1 MVALFFYEIKPIKF
15 ILSHIYNRMIKSGA
29 GMNSDID
36 KLADVLGL
44 STYQRNVLKSNP
56 DAYNLSRLVKRGDAL
71 YAPRN
76 ATSRRF
82 LNCLYAL
89 FFGRTADLI
98 GKNKMLVRN
107 TRGIEFCAGGFYSAP
122 IGRQYRYYADHC
134 GNIITRETFIRETC
148 RK

>member
-1 MVALFFYEIKPIKF
+1 MSCFFCEIKPIKTKS
-15 ILSHIYNRMIKSGA
+15 LCIYNLMIKNGA

-56 DAYNLSRLVKRGDAL
+56 DIYNLSRLIKRGSAL

-76 ATSRRF
+76 ISSYKFINF
-82 LNCLYAL
+82 LFGV
-89 FFGRTADLI
+89 FFGNHADLI

-107 TRGIEFCAGGFYSAP
+107 TRGIEFRARGFYSAP
-122 IGRQYRYYADHC
+122 VGRQYRYYADDC
-134 GNIITRETFIRETC
+134 GNIITRDDFFREIS
-148 RK
+148 RE